1 MLWGEELPLLPK
13 LGSRSKG
20 ELWWQQVGRARE
32 STGLAPV
39 ETWRRTEG
47 SNLFPLVHP

>member
-1 MLWGEELPLLPK
+1 MLRGEKLPLLPK

-20 ELWWQQVGRARE
+20 ELWWQRVGRARE
-32 STGLAPV
+32 GTRLVPV
-39 ETWRRTEG
+39 ETWRHTEG

>member
-1 MLWGEELPLLPK
+1 MLWGEELPPLPK
-13 LGSRSKG
+13 LCSGSKG

-39 ETWRRTEG
+39 ETWRCTEG
-47 SNLFPLVHP
+47 SNPSSLVHP